1 MQPDTTPSSLPER
14 TSLPFEITLLI
25 LFAILTGGMAFW
37 AMLNLITDQ
46 GVSLWFKAGL
56 IGIAAGLVSFAVNKF
71 AIERGAPQA
80 ARFHLCRADD

>member
-14 TSLPFEITLLI
+14 ASLPFEITLLI

-46 GVSLWFKAGL
+46 GSSLWFKAGL
-56 IGIAAGLVSFAVNKF
+56 IAQSYRLGLDELQLLAVS
-71 AIERGAPQA
+71 Q
-80 ARFHLCRADD
+80 